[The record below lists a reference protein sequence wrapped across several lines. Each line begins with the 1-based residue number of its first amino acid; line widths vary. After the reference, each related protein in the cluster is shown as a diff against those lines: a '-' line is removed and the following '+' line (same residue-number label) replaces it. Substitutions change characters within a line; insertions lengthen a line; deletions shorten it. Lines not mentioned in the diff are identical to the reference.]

1 MHDVHDSWHFINA
14 SSTWFRNWEGEG
26 RERGGGVSGG
36 YFLSFFSSSL
46 NPWFDLRS
54 HTLYELGN
62 KRNVPQHTSPPPF
75 FPSGPPGVSR
85 NKTSIFQHSPAGTE
99 QRKNRKKNSE
109 NPFFS

>member
-14 SSTWFRNWEGEG
+14 SSTWFRNWEGKG

-62 KRNVPQHTSPPPF
+62 KRNVPQHTSPPVLPERAT
-75 FPSGPPGVSR
+75 GG
-85 NKTSIFQHSPAGTE
+85 FQKQNFNLSTLTCRYGTTKE
-99 QRKNRKKNSE
+99 
-109 NPFFS
+109 